1 MVYYV
6 YLILS
11 KKINNYTSYVGYTNN
26 VENRIALHNS
36 SKGAKFTRG
45 KKWKL
50 IYFKKY
56 YNKSIAM
63 KEEFKL
69 KKNYK
74 LRKQIISKYLKK

>member
-50 IYFKKY
+50 IYFNIFY
-56 YNKSIAM
+56 MIN
-63 KEEFKL
+63 
-69 KKNYK
+69 
-74 LRKQIISKYLKK
+74 